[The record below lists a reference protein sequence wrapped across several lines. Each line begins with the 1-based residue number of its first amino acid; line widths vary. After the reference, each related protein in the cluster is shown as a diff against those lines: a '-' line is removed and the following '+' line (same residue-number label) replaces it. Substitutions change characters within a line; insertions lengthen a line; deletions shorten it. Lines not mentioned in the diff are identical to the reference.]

1 VTAFVVLVLVC
12 SVLAAVSWVRAQAR
26 HLDSEPEVA
35 AFLAA
40 RAATSGGVRD
50 VRPIR

>member
-1 VTAFVVLVLVC
+1 VTAIVVLVLVC
-12 SVLAAVSWVRAQAR
+12 CVFAAVTWVRAQAR

-40 RAATSGGVRD
+40 RAVTSGWSRD
-50 VRPIR
+50 SR